1 MKKKLLLACALITL
15 SISAQESALKL
26 AADAWPLF
34 TNVEGEKSILTDLV
48 QEALRR
54 VDVESSVDI
63 IEFSDVLQKIETGEY
78 DGSPALWISD
88 KRQEKYLFSEPYLNN
103 QLILVGK
110 KGSDVSAT
118 SFQELKG
125 KKIGV
130 VDNYAYGDFGKNN
143 DLVIIPDVSN
153 QKNLE
158 NLLSDKIDYMLVDA
172 LLIQYMLKYQ
182 LNDVTAHLAI
192 GQKPLL
198 IKSLHLALGKDVE
211 NAQEILSSF
220 NQEIHEMI
228 ADESYNRIL
237 ELNWIEADVDGDGQM
252 EMVLGSDNAGKTAPQ
267 NIYGLMMD
275 NSYKEKNGPKRYYV
289 DGKLYEDWDNV
300 PKSYKLDLVE
310 DTTPSLEDA
319 QIRLNF

>member
-1 MKKKLLLACALITL
+1 MKKNLLLLCALITL
-15 SISAQESALKL
+15 NIYSQESSLKL

-48 QEALRR
+48 QEALSRT
-54 VDVESSVDI
+54 DIGSSVDI
-63 IEFSDVLQKIETGEY
+63 IEFSEVLKKIETGEY
-78 DGSPALWISD
+78 DGSPALWISEER
-88 KRQEKYLFSEPYLNN
+88 KEKYLFSEPYLNN
-103 QLILVGK
+103 QLILVGR
-110 KGSDVSAT
+110 KGADVSAT
-118 SFQELKG
+118 SFDQLEG

-130 VDNYAYGDFGKNN
+130 VDNYAYGDFGNN
-143 DLVIIPDVSN
+143 SGPIVISDLSN

-182 LNDVTAHLAI
+182 INDVTQHLAI
-192 GQKPLL
+192 GQRPLL
-198 IKSLHLALGKDVE
+198 VKSLHLALGKDVE
-211 NAQEILSSF
+211 NAEQILDSF
-220 NQEIHEMI
+220 NQEIDKMI

-275 NSYKEKNGPKRYYV
+275 NSYKEKNAPQRYYV
-289 DGKLYEDWDNV
+289 DGKLYENWDNV